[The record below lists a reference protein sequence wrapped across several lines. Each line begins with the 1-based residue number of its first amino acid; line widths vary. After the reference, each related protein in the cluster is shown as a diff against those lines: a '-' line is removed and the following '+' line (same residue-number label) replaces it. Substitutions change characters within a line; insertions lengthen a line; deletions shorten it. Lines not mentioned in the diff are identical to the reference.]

1 MLESIKNLTWDAV
14 ENTAYEA
21 FDVGGLE
28 GDIDWLR
35 KAWAILEE
43 AGLTSYSR
51 ESERQEKSI
60 YFLSLVGIYLDFC
73 SVADEIF
80 IDININYCYSLCA
93 ESLGIN
99 MAAFSK
105 DKLIE
110 FLEVITQ
117 TLAEL
122 EQDEIFG
129 LEDFEQCKKDFFEE
143 SLREIVDQ
151 ARKIILPKLF
161 NGLEGKSAFF
171 LSLYRSTKEAMGYN
185 NYDNEDEDEDDD
197 DDDNEQED
205 DDEILNNLRNGK
217 AFYWIMD
224 ECYPYL

>member
-1 MLESIKNLTWDAV
+1 MLEPIKNLTWDAV

-21 FDVGGLE
+21 FNVAGLE
-28 GDIDWLR
+28 EETDWLR

-43 AGLTSYSR
+43 AGITSYSR

-73 SVADEIF
+73 SVAFDEICMD
-80 IDININYCYSLCA
+80 IDINYCYSLCA

-110 FLEVITQ
+110 FLEVITK

-143 SLREIVDQ
+143 SLREIVDE
-151 ARKIILPKLF
+151 AREIILPKLF
-161 NGLEGKSAFF
+161 NGLGGKSAFF
-171 LSLYRSTKEAMGYN
+171 LSIYRGTKEAMGYN
-185 NYDNEDEDEDDD
+185 DYDNEDDEEYEED
-197 DDDNEQED
+197 EQED
-205 DDEILNNLRNGK
+205 DDEILNNLTNAK
-217 AFYWIMD
+217 AFNWVVNE
-224 ECYPYL
+224 ECDPYI

>member
-14 ENTAYEA
+14 KNTTYHA
-21 FDVGGLE
+21 FYVGELE
-28 GDIDWLR
+28 GEEEINDWLK
-35 KAWAILEE
+35 KAGAILEE
-43 AGLTSYSR
+43 AGIISYSR

-73 SVADEIF
+73 RVAFEDNCVEF
-80 IDININYCYSLCA
+80 DINHCYSLCA
-93 ESLGIN
+93 ESLEIN

-110 FLEVITQ
+110 FLEVIKKA
-117 TLAEL
+117 LAEL

-129 LEDFEQCKKDFFEE
+129 TEEFEECEKDFFEE
-143 SLREIVDQ
+143 YLREMVDQ

-161 NGLEGKSAFF
+161 NGFEGKSAFF

-185 NYDNEDEDEDDD
+185 NDDDDEYEQEEDDD
-197 DDDNEQED
+197 
-205 DDEILNNLRNGK
+205 ILNNLRNGK
-217 AFYWIMD
+217 AFMWVMD
-224 ECYPYL
+224 DCYPYQ